1 MRVKN
6 RSALVG
12 LALNLCLTGGL
23 GGCSILDSST
33 VTTEP
38 AATRQIPM
46 LDTADDLLMQP
57 SQPVLEIAQPSPP
70 PAPTKPDPKE
80 NPPPVEEGFYDP
92 FAKEDEGVVEEDYD
106 PWEPFNSKIFEFN
119 QQLDNGS

>member
-6 RSALVG
+6 RLALVG

-46 LDTADDLLMQP
+46 LDTADDLLIQP
-57 SQPVLEIAQPSPP
+57 SQPVLEIAQP
-70 PAPTKPDPKE
+70 
-80 NPPPVEEGFYDP
+80 
-92 FAKEDEGVVEEDYD
+92 
-106 PWEPFNSKIFEFN
+106 
-119 QQLDNGS
+119 